1 MNADKNTNN
10 FSVIPDFLAH
20 NVKAYSDRPAYRQ
33 FFASSKTWESLT
45 WKDFDERVKQWR
57 RGLVGSGLQQ
67 GDHVAILMP
76 NSFNSALADMS
87 VLCSGMTPV
96 PLHAVDTPASSG
108 FILNNSE
115 SKLLIVPKALRWNAM
130 LAAVSDYPN
139 LKLVVTTGNDA
150 SEADQ
155 NSPVPVIGIDE
166 WLEKYKNVE
175 LSDVKIDKDDLA
187 AIVYTSG
194 TTGKPKGV
202 MLTHD
207 NIVSNVLDCQNVF
220 AFNCEDVFLSFLPFS
235 HTFERT
241 VTYYLAMQAGSEVA
255 FARSVAKLAEDLLIV
270 RPTVFIS
277 VPRVFEQFYSKIVA
291 KFAQKGAFVKALLD
305 QTEAIGWRKFCRAN
319 NLAVPSSS
327 FTWLDNILWPS
338 LNKKIASAVREAF
351 GGRLRISVSGGAALN
366 NALGHF
372 FCSMGI
378 PLLQGYGLTE
388 TSPVVCFNIPGRNN
402 PVTVGIPLV
411 RVQAR
416 LGEFDELQIKG
427 PSVMK
432 GYWKRPEATAEAFTE
447 DGWFK
452 TGDQADFSDAG
463 RIRIKGRIKE
473 IIVTSTGEKIPP
485 NDLELAIQA
494 DPLFE
499 QVMVY
504 GEGRPFITALAVV
517 NPEEWEKFAK
527 SLEVDPI
534 DPESLNRRDVRL
546 AAIRRLKKAAS
557 HFPQYGVP
565 RNIHLLKEPWTI
577 DNGALTVTMK
587 LKRNVIC
594 ERYSEEIKELYETPQ
609 SKVGT

>member
-1 MNADKNTNN
+1 MSADTNTND
-10 FSVIPDFLAH
+10 FKVIPDFLAH
-20 NVKAYSDRPAYRQ
+20 NLVAFPDRPAYRQ
-33 FFASSKTWESLT
+33 FVAATQKWETLS
-45 WKDFDERVKQWR
+45 WKQFNGIVEKWR
-57 RGLVGSGLQQ
+57 RAIVGSGLKQ

-115 SKLLIVPKALRWNAM
+115 SSLLIVPKALRWNAM
-130 LAAVSDYPN
+130 LAAVKEFPS

-150 SEADQ
+150 DEADKD
-155 NSPVPVIGIDE
+155 SPVPVVNLDE
-166 WLEKYKNVE
+166 WLEKFKDVE
-175 LSDVKIDKDDLA
+175 LPAVKIDKDDLA

-202 MLTHD
+202 MLTHN
-207 NIVSNVLDCQNVF
+207 NIVSNVLDCQRIF

-241 VTYYLAMQAGSEVA
+241 VTYYLAMQAGAEVA
-255 FARSVAKLAEDLLIV
+255 FARSVAKLGEDLLIV

-277 VPRVFEQFYSKIVA
+277 VPRVFEQIHSKIIS
-291 KFAQKGAFVKALLD
+291 KFTKKGSFVKALLD

-319 NLAVPSSS
+319 GLAVPSSS

-338 LNKKIASAVREAF
+338 LNKRIATAVRNVF
-351 GGRLRISVSGGAALN
+351 GGRLRVTVSGGAALN

-372 FCSMGI
+372 FCSMGL

-388 TSPVVCFNIPGRNN
+388 TSPVVCFNNPGKNN
-402 PVTVGIPLV
+402 PVTVGIPLT

-416 LGEFDELQIKG
+416 LGDFDELQIKG

-504 GEGRPFITALAVV
+504 GEGRPYITALAVV
-517 NPEEWEKFAK
+517 NPDEWNKFAV
-527 SLEVDPI
+527 SLKVDPD

-546 AAIRRLKKAAS
+546 AAIRRLKKAAAN
-557 HFPQYGVP
+557 FPQYGVP
-565 RNIHLLKEPWTI
+565 RNVQLLKDPWTI

-587 LKRNVIC
+587 LKRSVIC
-594 ERYSEEIKELYETPQ
+594 ERYSQEIKELYETQQ